1 MQLAS
6 SLQSSLPLEVTSVSS
21 GTLYAMSGQVQLS
34 FMEYRYPLLQPLVS
48 SDEFGCHLAALD
60 DIACMK
66 LSAVAQRGVYHCKI
80 QLGYNL
86 IYIYIMCII
95 IVMRVSIG
103 RAAKELGVSKETLR
117 RWEATG
123 KIEVERTPGGHRRY
137 DLAKLRGITPRK
149 APSDRVTL
157 AYGRVAS
164 HDQKDDLVTQVA
176 FLESF
181 CAANGWSYEV
191 LQDLGSG
198 LNYNKRG
205 LRQLIKR
212 ICAGDI
218 ERLVLT
224 HKDRLLRFGSEI
236 IFALCEQFNVEVT
249 IINQSEKPIRFE
261 EELVQDV
268 LEIITVFSAR
278 LYGSRS
284 HKNRKLMETLQEAAE
299 DL

>member
-1 MQLAS
+1 
-6 SLQSSLPLEVTSVSS
+6 
-21 GTLYAMSGQVQLS
+21 
-34 FMEYRYPLLQPLVS
+34 
-48 SDEFGCHLAALD
+48 
-60 DIACMK
+60 
-66 LSAVAQRGVYHCKI
+66 
-80 QLGYNL
+80 
-86 IYIYIMCII
+86 
-95 IVMRVSIG
+95 MRVSIG
-103 RAAKELGVSKETLR
+103 RAAKELGVSKDTLR
-117 RWEATG
+117 RWEAAG

-137 DLAKLRGITPRK
+137 DLAKLRGIAPRK

-157 AYGRVAS
+157 AYARVS
-164 HDQKDDLVTQVA
+164 DHDQKDDLVTQVA
-176 FLESF
+176 LLESF

-198 LNYNKRG
+198 LNYKKRG

-236 IFALCEQFNVEVT
+236 IFALCEEFNVEVT
-249 IINQSEKPIRFE
+249 IINQSEIAITFE

-284 HKNRKLMETLQEAAE
+284 HKNRKLIETLQEAAE
-299 DL
+299 EL